1 MTAHDAIFAQLPA
14 SGEAIAFS
22 HLADSL
28 EDLSHDSVLAGL
40 RVLQT
45 EGRAAIA
52 HGFGWHRVGVHVGP
66 DFDAIARGLLPE
78 QGTVQYFEAGDGP
91 LADPITFRVGE
102 LLGWLAD
109 AARAGY
115 AARQKEETP

>member
-14 SGEAIAFS
+14 SGEAIAFN
-22 HLADSL
+22 HLADAL
-28 EDLSHDSVLAGL
+28 EDLSPDSVLTGL

-52 HGFGWHRVGVHVGP
+52 HGFGWFRTGVTAQP
-66 DFDAIARGLLPE
+66 DFGAIAETLLAAAGYNWDLYTPSRE
-78 QGTVQYFEAGDGP
+78 QIVAH
-91 LADPITFRVGE
+91 
-102 LLGWLAD
+102 LAD

-115 AARQKEETP
+115 AARQKDETP